1 VREILFNFVEIR
13 PESCHGNEVCA
24 GNLSASIRVHIAADD
39 GRQRPAFRHR
49 QCPGFVPARFHPHP
63 LIFHK
68 CKSDGGP
75 PQSKTLA

>member
-1 VREILFNFVEIR
+1 
-13 PESCHGNEVCA
+13 
-24 GNLSASIRVHIAADD
+24 
-39 GRQRPAFRHR
+39 
-49 QCPGFVPARFHPHP
+49 VPARFHPHP